1 MTAIDQQRGSASS
14 QEEIWRARDYA
25 ELQEGVDRADY
36 LEGLRRIG
44 IRPGSALLDVGCGPG
59 GFCRLA
65 GEAGATVTGLDASP
79 SMLEV
84 ARERVPDARF
94 DVGDM
99 QHLPYGEDSFDVVTL
114 FNSLQFCSEPLAALT
129 EVRRVAKPGTTVFMV
144 VFGREDHVELTAK
157 FRALSRFLPPN
168 SPGAPGPMA
177 LSGPCVLDGLVERSG
192 LTPTDAGYLQG
203 RFEFP
208 DEATM
213 LRGQRSTLL
222 AVLAERTAGEEAVRE
237 AILRA
242 YAPYRTASGGYRLE
256 VEWRYLEA
264 TA

>member
-1 MTAIDQQRGSASS
+1 
-14 QEEIWRARDYA
+14 
-25 ELQEGVDRADY
+25 
-36 LEGLRRIG
+36 
-44 IRPGSALLDVGCGPG
+44 
-59 GFCRLA
+59 
-65 GEAGATVTGLDASP
+65 
-79 SMLEV
+79 MLEV

-99 QHLPYGEDSFDVVTL
+99 EHLPYDEDSFDVVTL
-114 FNSLQFCSEPLAALT
+114 FNCLQFCSEPLAALT
-129 EVRRVAKPGTTVFMV
+129 EVRRVAKPGATVFVV

-157 FRALSRFLPPN
+157 FHALAQFLPPK

-177 LSGPCVLDGLVERSG
+177 LSGPGVLDGLVERSG

-203 RFEFP
+203 QFEFP

-222 AVLAERTAGEEAVRE
+222 AVLAERAVGEEAVRE
-237 AILRA
+237 AILHA

-256 VEWRYLEA
+256 VEWRYVKA